1 MLFAGLTSKMLVAAI
16 EGQNYWDQ
24 FAPYAFILSMALTIT
39 GQQGLLNSALEHGPI
54 MTVFP
59 IFQAFFVGF
68 GVVGGIVFY
77 DVSLSGTA
85 LALHL
90 VAAVLILLG
99 CGCLMK
105 HGRSHWIAKHE
116 RKLEQITKRNKVDGA
131 ERSADEDVE
140 HDRKTSATNSDP
152 DAEPVRHDD
161 IEVQV
166 AATATSTRTGADAG
180 VVQATAEVVAPE
192 G

>member
-1 MLFAGLTSKMLVAAI
+1 
-16 EGQNYWDQ
+16 
-24 FAPYAFILSMALTIT
+24 MATRR
-39 GQQGLLNSALEHGPI
+39 
-54 MTVFP
+54 
-59 IFQAFFVGF
+59 
-68 GVVGGIVFY
+68 
-77 DVSLSGTA
+77 
-85 LALHL
+85 
-90 VAAVLILLG
+90 
-99 CGCLMK
+99 
-105 HGRSHWIAKHE
+105 GR
-116 RKLEQITKRNKVDGA
+116 QRNKVDGA